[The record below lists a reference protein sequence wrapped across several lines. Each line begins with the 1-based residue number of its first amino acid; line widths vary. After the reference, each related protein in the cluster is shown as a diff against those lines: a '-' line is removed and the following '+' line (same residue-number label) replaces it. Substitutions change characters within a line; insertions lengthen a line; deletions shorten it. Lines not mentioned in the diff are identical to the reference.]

1 MEGFRG
7 GPFSSGRTGER
18 MVLAIE
24 AAMAARREVI
34 ETTAGDIAAELAR
47 RGISSDER
55 VTVTIDP
62 ENELI
67 PGRRE
72 SRARV
77 VAAGLTD
84 DDIDRLI
91 KQAQSAVEPN
101 LG

>member
-1 MEGFRG
+1 LGRLTICDKLRSRDGEGGFQMA
-7 GPFSSGRTGER
+7 GRS
-18 MVLAIE
+18 
-24 AAMAARREVI
+24 EVI

-47 RGISSDER
+47 RGIGSDER
-55 VTVTIDP
+55 VTVTIDA

-72 SRARV
+72 ARTRV

-91 KQAQSAVEPN
+91 KEEQSAVEPR